1 MQNADLFDQHRKR
14 RQPPERILVDACCL
28 RSRVDPFDQLGE
40 ILAAVLS
47 TSQGESVCRG
57 RVPAYPSVV
66 DVTEKTWEQEV
77 IRRSDEQP
85 VVVDFWADW
94 CQPCKVLTPVLEEA
108 VQGRD
113 VALAKVDV
121 EANKALANEYDISGI
136 PAVKA
141 FKNGRVVSEFV
152 GAKSRTSVDA
162 FLDELT
168 RPPVADTLSDQE
180 IVAALRERNYE
191 RAFEILLQ
199 RAADPEQRDE
209 ARKLMVQLFGELGH
223 DDPLSIAY
231 RKRLAA
237 LVY

>member
-1 MQNADLFDQHRKR
+1 M
-14 RQPPERILVDACCL
+14 
-28 RSRVDPFDQLGE
+28 
-40 ILAAVLS
+40 
-47 TSQGESVCRG
+47 
-57 RVPAYPSVV
+57 

-77 IRRSDEQP
+77 IRRSDDQP

-108 VQGRD
+108 VGGRD

-121 EANKALANEYDISGI
+121 EANKTLADEYGISGI

-152 GAKSRTSVDA
+152 GARSRTSVDA

-168 RPPVADTLSDQE
+168 KPPVADTLSDEE
-180 IVAALRERNYE
+180 IVSALRERNYE
-191 RAFEILLQ
+191 RAFEILLG
-199 RAADPEQRDE
+199 RAEDPGQRDE

>member
-1 MQNADLFDQHRKR
+1 M
-14 RQPPERILVDACCL
+14 
-28 RSRVDPFDQLGE
+28 
-40 ILAAVLS
+40 
-47 TSQGESVCRG
+47 
-57 RVPAYPSVV
+57 

-108 VQGRD
+108 VKDRN

-121 EANKALANEYDISGI
+121 EANKSLADEYDISGI

-168 RPPVADTLSDQE
+168 RPPVADTLSDEE

-191 RAFEILLQ
+191 RAFEILLG

>member
-1 MQNADLFDQHRKR
+1 M
-14 RQPPERILVDACCL
+14 
-28 RSRVDPFDQLGE
+28 
-40 ILAAVLS
+40 
-47 TSQGESVCRG
+47 
-57 RVPAYPSVV
+57 

-85 VVVDFWADW
+85 VVVDFWAEW

-108 VQGRD
+108 VKDRD

-121 EANKALANEYDISGI
+121 EANKQLADEYDISGI

-152 GAKSRTSVDA
+152 GAKSRTSVEA

-168 RPPVADTLSDQE
+168 KPPVADTLSDEE
-180 IVAALRERNYE
+180 IVAALRQRDYE
-191 RAFEILLQ
+191 RAFEILLG

>member
-1 MQNADLFDQHRKR
+1 L
-14 RQPPERILVDACCL
+14 
-28 RSRVDPFDQLGE
+28 
-40 ILAAVLS
+40 
-47 TSQGESVCRG
+47 
-57 RVPAYPSVV
+57 

-85 VVVDFWADW
+85 VIVDFWADW

-108 VQGRD
+108 VKDRN

-121 EANKALANEYDISGI
+121 EANKSLADEYDISGI

-168 RPPVADTLSDQE
+168 KPPVADTLSDEE

-191 RAFEILLQ
+191 RAFEILLG

>member
-1 MQNADLFDQHRKR
+1 M
-14 RQPPERILVDACCL
+14 
-28 RSRVDPFDQLGE
+28 
-40 ILAAVLS
+40 
-47 TSQGESVCRG
+47 
-57 RVPAYPSVV
+57 

-85 VVVDFWADW
+85 VIVDFWADW
-94 CQPCKVLTPVLEEA
+94 CQPCQVLTPVLEEA
-108 VQGRD
+108 VAGRD
-113 VALAKVDV
+113 VTLAKVDV
-121 EANKALANEYDISGI
+121 EANKALAREYDVSGI

-152 GAKSRTSVDA
+152 GAKSRVSVDA

-168 RPPVADTLSDQE
+168 KPPVADSLSDDE
-180 IVAALRERNYE
+180 IVAALRQRDYE
-191 RAFEILLQ
+191 RAFEILLG
-199 RAADPEQRDE
+199 RAEDPTQRDE